1 MSLPREEK
9 QKLPVFLKA
18 CLISVVFRIV
28 RIVTTVVVRIVTDQ
42 LRFKGA
48 KESAPLF
55 FLRFFFF

>member
-9 QKLPVFLKA
+9 QKLSVFLKA

-48 KESAPLF
+48 KELASLF